1 MAAVVLTTMSGVTL
15 ARIGILVGGGPAPG
29 INSAI
34 SSAALKVIDEGHEV
48 IGILDGF
55 EHLIEG
61 RTDMILPLS
70 ADEISRIHGMGGSI
84 LRTSRANPTKSQ
96 ERLDR
101 TVGSLRELGISRL
114 VTIGGDDTAFGAREV
129 AAAAKGSIRVAH
141 VPKTIDNDLPL
152 PGDMPTFGFETA
164 RDLGSRIAQNLME
177 DSRATSRWFFVTV
190 MGRKAG
196 HLALGIGKSAGATLT
211 VIPEEFSTE
220 PITVDRVCTILEGAI
235 LKRRALGRPD
245 GLVILAE
252 GLGEKMDPEELARM
266 PGVEVEYDSYGH
278 LRLAEIPL
286 ETILRRE
293 VQRRFEARGET
304 VPITDLR
311 VGYELRC
318 APPVPFDVDY
328 TRTLGFGAARFLLAE
343 QVSEPLRLGGIVTL
357 SRAGH
362 LSVHPFEEF
371 RDPDTGR
378 TRVRLV
384 EIDSE
389 DYRVAR
395 QYMLRL
401 EAQDLEDP
409 EMLAALAHEAKMEP
423 EEFRAHFASAL
434 NGYKKSK

>member
-1 MAAVVLTTMSGVTL
+1 ME
-15 ARIGILVGGGPAPG
+15 RIGILVGGGPAPG

-34 SSAALKVIDEGHEV
+34 SSAALKLIDEGREV

-55 EHLIEG
+55 EHLIDG

-70 ADEISRIHGMGGSI
+70 VDEISRIHATGGSI
-84 LRTSRANPTKSQ
+84 LRTSRANPTKSR

-101 TVGSLRELGISRL
+101 TVGALTSLGITRL

-129 AAAAKGSIRVAH
+129 AAAADGTVRVAH

-152 PGDMPTFGFETA
+152 PGDMPTFGYETA

-235 LKRRALGRPD
+235 LKRRALGRRD
-245 GLVILAE
+245 GLAVLAE
-252 GLGEKMDPEELARM
+252 GLGEKMDPDELARM

-293 VQRRFEARGET
+293 VQRRFEERGES

-318 APPVPFDVDY
+318 APPIPFDVDY
-328 TRTLGFGAARFLLAE
+328 TRTLGFGAARFLLADT
-343 QVSEPLRLGGIVTL
+343 VSDPLRLGGIVTV
-357 SRAGH
+357 SHAGH
-362 LSVHPFEEF
+362 LSVRPFEEF
-371 RDPDTGR
+371 RDFETGR

-384 EIDSE
+384 DIDSE

-401 EAQDLEDP
+401 EHEDLADP
-409 EMLAALAHEAKMEP
+409 GMLDLLAREAGMQP
-423 EEFRAHFASAL
+423 DEFRARFATAL
-434 NGYKKSK
+434 NGYKRSE

>member
-1 MAAVVLTTMSGVTL
+1 ML
-15 ARIGILVGGGPAPG
+15 
-29 INSAI
+29 
-34 SSAALKVIDEGHEV
+34 E
-48 IGILDGF
+48 
-55 EHLIEG
+55 
-61 RTDMILPLS
+61 
-70 ADEISRIHGMGGSI
+70 
-84 LRTSRANPTKSQ
+84 RA
-96 ERLDR
+96 
-101 TVGSLRELGISRL
+101 VGSLDALGISRL
-114 VTIGGDDTAFGAREV
+114 VTIGGDDTAFGAREI
-129 AAAAKGSIRVAH
+129 AAAAEGRIRVAH

-196 HLALGIGKSAGATLT
+196 HLALGIGKSAGATVT
-211 VIPEEFSTE
+211 VIPEEFTDE

-235 LKRRALGRPD
+235 LKRRVMGRPD
-245 GLVILAE
+245 GLIVLAE
-252 GLGEKMDPEELARM
+252 GLGEKMDPDELARM

-293 VQRRFEARGET
+293 VQRRFAARGES

-357 SRAGH
+357 SHSGH
-362 LSVHPFEEF
+362 LSVRPFEEF
-371 RDPDTGR
+371 RDPETGR
-378 TRVRLV
+378 TAVRLV

-401 EAQDLEDP
+401 ERRDLEDP
-409 EMLAALAHEAKMEP
+409 VMLTKLAREAKMES
-423 EEFRAHFASAL
+423 EEFVERFSGSV
-434 NGYKKSK
+434 NGYSNGS

>member
-1 MAAVVLTTMSGVTL
+1 MPGAPVT
-15 ARIGILVGGGPAPG
+15 RIGILVGGGPAPG

-61 RTDMILPLS
+61 RTDMIFPLS
-70 ADEISRIHGMGGSI
+70 TEEISRIHGTGGSV

-96 ERLDR
+96 DRLDKA
-101 TVGSLRELGISRL
+101 VESLQELGITGL

-129 AAAAKGSIRVAH
+129 AAAGDGAIRVAH

-152 PGDMPTFGFETA
+152 PGDMPTFGYETA

-211 VIPEEFSTE
+211 VIPEEFSSD

-235 LKRRALGRPD
+235 LKRRALGRSD

-252 GLGEKMDPEELARM
+252 GLGERMDPDELARM

-278 LRLAEIPL
+278 LRLAEIPI

-293 VQRRFEARGET
+293 IQRRFEVRGKT

-318 APPVPFDVDY
+318 APPIPFDVDY
-328 TRTLGFGAARFLLAE
+328 TRTLGFGAARFLLADE
-343 QVSEPLRLGGIVTL
+343 ISDPLRLGGIVTL

-362 LSVHPFEEF
+362 LSVRPFEEF
-371 RDPDTGR
+371 RDPDSGR

-401 EAQDLEDP
+401 EHEDLDDP
-409 EMLAALAHEAKMEP
+409 EMLSLLAREAGMQP
-423 EEFRAHFASAL
+423 DEFRARFADAL
-434 NGYKKSK
+434 NGYKRSI